1 MMRVGV
7 LSRTAAIVLCLLGCN
22 VWEAVTKTLQDD
34 NALNEVNL
42 KVHLSDAS
50 THQPLGGAT
59 IELFANHTPVTTE
72 TSAADGNAYLR
83 FPYRLGTLLV
93 VTATRQGYVP
103 NSAPW
108 RPTRLPVFSAL
119 SLELL
124 PERAATLMVY
134 EDLIH
139 INSGSQGSRGQS
151 WVQFQRRALS
161 LPPNSSYSNL
171 TALLTV
177 ANNPSHIQHFPYLQ
191 GLGGNG
197 TGSERRFEL
206 TPVAAISVHLL
217 ASEGV
222 ELQVNGP
229 ISISIPLPANSG
241 LKENQHIP
249 AWRFD
254 PSLGAWL
261 KSSLGYVQREGDQL
275 SLTYIAPQLGYWVAA
290 MSPLYTGPVVAK
302 DISTYHT
309 VFLLAILGG
318 MAVILLCL
326 LCLLLYYCRSVC
338 LSGSMDFPADCH
350 KCVLCVSEAVL
361 SFNGTVFSFLPPSL
375 SLSLPVSVSL
385 CLSRSPRF
393 SLSPCLSLSLSLS
406 LSRRGCVKPR
416 LSQRKLTL
424 SGLEGSKRDQSTS
437 MSHLNLISSEVHL
450 ELVSMTA
457 EPDMTTPMLKP
468 SSYDRHDL
476 VSHGNHSRMSLGNH
490 SRSRHGSSL
499 GNLTPR
505 SRDYRQSVETFPFKS
520 ALSTGT
526 DAGYRQSYTSICSSI
541 NQLPD
546 RLSSSNQVQASASQL
561 SGVGEGGTSV
571 REATSPCSPP
581 VSPIRG
587 EGCERRPPDYLLSRS
602 VDHLG
607 SLPLSL
613 PRPGQLLCCGSV
625 DLLSGGDG
633 YPRRI
638 RPTLVIP
645 AHYMRLPGEHPLC
658 GQALFLQTDQ
668 QSDLETIQAEL
679 NASHSQQPLG
689 QTHTDYATASA
700 NQGQGEGQGEW
711 SSLSESLSIPT
722 ALGEAGIMQMN
733 GEDTLLAE
741 RKLMELR
748 GGKPLTHPRAWFV
761 SLDGRSNAI
770 RHSYIDLQR
779 AGQAK
784 GNPGG
789 GGSHGNN
796 SGGRHVNGNDASLD
810 SGVDLNEPRAGRRGR
825 EVERK
830 VGEREREKDRERG
843 RTKSGP
849 PAMAYTQL
857 VYVDD
862 LEGEEETPE
871 CSPQDSPLGPGL
883 QNTQGHQ
890 QVEEEE
896 AEEEHR
902 GEGMIQEEA
911 PSPLSSPSSSSSSS
925 PPPLTETEGVVFRTE
940 HDQTAL
946 LSVAPDDHGEEEKKS
961 PWQKREERPLLAVFN
976 LK

>member
-326 LCLLLYYCRSVC
+326 LCLLLYYC
-338 LSGSMDFPADCH
+338 
-350 KCVLCVSEAVL
+350 
-361 SFNGTVFSFLPPSL
+361 
-375 SLSLPVSVSL
+375 
-385 CLSRSPRF
+385 
-393 SLSPCLSLSLSLS
+393 
-406 LSRRGCVKPR
+406 RRGCVKPR

>member
-1 MMRVGV
+1 
-7 LSRTAAIVLCLLGCN
+7 
-22 VWEAVTKTLQDD
+22 
-34 NALNEVNL
+34 
-42 KVHLSDAS
+42 
-50 THQPLGGAT
+50 GGAT

-108 RPTRLPVFSAL
+108 RPTRLPVFSSL

-139 INSGSQGSRGQS
+139 INSGSQGERESVYLDTVPGPERERVLRHCP
-151 WVQFQRRALS
+151 WPRERALS
-161 LPPNSSYSNL
+161 
-171 TALLTV
+171 V
-177 ANNPSHIQHFPYLQ
+177 
-191 GLGGNG
+191 GLM
-197 TGSERRFEL
+197 R
-206 TPVAAISVHLL
+206 
-217 ASEGV
+217 GV
-222 ELQVNGP
+222 ELQVNCP
-229 ISISIPLPANSG
+229 ISISISLPANCG

-290 MSPLYTGPVVAK
+290 MSPLDTGTNTHH
-302 DISTYHT
+302 DISAYHT

-326 LCLLLYYCRSVC
+326 LCLLLYYCR
-338 LSGSMDFPADCH
+338 
-350 KCVLCVSEAVL
+350 
-361 SFNGTVFSFLPPSL
+361 
-375 SLSLPVSVSL
+375 
-385 CLSRSPRF
+385 
-393 SLSPCLSLSLSLS
+393 
-406 LSRRGCVKPR
+406 RGCVKPR

-424 SGLEGSKRDQSTS
+424 SSGLEGSKRDQSTS
-437 MSHLNLISSEVHL
+437 MSHLITL
-450 ELVSMTA
+450 
-457 EPDMTTPMLKP
+457 
-468 SSYDRHDL
+468 
-476 VSHGNHSRMSLGNH
+476 
-490 SRSRHGSSL
+490 
-499 GNLTPR
+499 
-505 SRDYRQSVETFPFKS
+505 S
-520 ALSTGT
+520 AGT

-689 QTHTDYATASA
+689 QTHADYAIASA

-722 ALGEAGIMQMN
+722 ALGESGIMQMN

-779 AGQAK
+779 AG
-784 GNPGG
+784 
-789 GGSHGNN
+789 
-796 SGGRHVNGNDASLD
+796 GGRHVNGNDASLD

-862 LEGEEETPE
+862 LEGETPE
-871 CSPQDSPLGPGL
+871 CSPQDSPLGPGM

-896 AEEEHR
+896 EDRGEEEEHR

-911 PSPLSSPSSSSSSS
+911 PSPLSSPSSSSSS
-925 PPPLTETEGVVFRTE
+925 PPPLTETEGMVFRTE
-940 HDQTAL
+940 HDQPAL
-946 LSVAPDDHGEEEKKS
+946 LSVAPDDHGEEEEKKS

>member
-1 MMRVGV
+1 MVEV
-7 LSRTAAIVLCLLGCN
+7 L
-22 VWEAVTKTLQDD
+22 
-34 NALNEVNL
+34 
-42 KVHLSDAS
+42 LSIA
-50 THQPLGGAT
+50 
-59 IELFANHTPVTTE
+59 
-72 TSAADGNAYLR
+72 R
-83 FPYRLGTLLV
+83 
-93 VTATRQGYVP
+93 
-103 NSAPW
+103 
-108 RPTRLPVFSAL
+108 
-119 SLELL
+119 
-124 PERAATLMVY
+124 
-134 EDLIH
+134 
-139 INSGSQGSRGQS
+139 
-151 WVQFQRRALS
+151 
-161 LPPNSSYSNL
+161 
-171 TALLTV
+171 
-177 ANNPSHIQHFPYLQ
+177 
-191 GLGGNG
+191 
-197 TGSERRFEL
+197 
-206 TPVAAISVHLL
+206 
-217 ASEGV
+217 
-222 ELQVNGP
+222 
-229 ISISIPLPANSG
+229 
-241 LKENQHIP
+241 
-249 AWRFD
+249 
-254 PSLGAWL
+254 GAWL

-290 MSPLYTGPVVAK
+290 MSPLDTGPVVAK

-326 LCLLLYYCRSVC
+326 LCLLLYYCR
-338 LSGSMDFPADCH
+338 
-350 KCVLCVSEAVL
+350 
-361 SFNGTVFSFLPPSL
+361 
-375 SLSLPVSVSL
+375 
-385 CLSRSPRF
+385 
-393 SLSPCLSLSLSLS
+393 
-406 LSRRGCVKPR
+406 RGCVKPR

-424 SGLEGSKRDQSTS
+424 SSGLEGSKRDQSTS

-450 ELVSMTA
+450 ELVSTTA

-505 SRDYRQSVETFPFKS
+505 SRDYRQSVETFPLKS

-613 PRPGQLLCCGSV
+613 PRQLLCCGSV

-689 QTHTDYATASA
+689 QTHADYATASA

-862 LEGEEETPE
+862 LEGETPE

-883 QNTQGHQ
+883 QNTQEHQ
-890 QVEEEE
+890 QVEEEEEDRGEEDE

-902 GEGMIQEEA
+902 GEGMIQEKA
-911 PSPLSSPSSSSSSS
+911 PSPLSSPSSSSSS
-925 PPPLTETEGVVFRTE
+925 PPPLTETEGVVFRTDN
-940 HDQTAL
+940 DQTAL

>member
-1 MMRVGV
+1 MMRFMD
-7 LSRTAAIVLCLLGCN
+7 LSRTAAIVLCVLGCN
-22 VWEAVTKTLQDD
+22 VWEAVTKTLQED
-34 NALNEVNL
+34 NNLKEVTL

-50 THQPLGGAT
+50 THQPLGGVT

-72 TSAADGNAYLR
+72 GSAADGNAYLR
-83 FPYRLGTLLV
+83 FPYSLGTLLV
-93 VTATRQGYVP
+93 VTATRPGYVP

-108 RPTRLPVFSAL
+108 KPTRLPVFSSL

-134 EDLIH
+134 EDLIEM
-139 INSGSQGSRGQS
+139 NSGAQGSRAQS

-161 LPPNSSYSNL
+161 LPPNASYSNL

-177 ANNPSHIQHFPYLQ
+177 ANSPRHMQHFPYLQ
-191 GLGGNG
+191 SLGGNG
-197 TGSERRFEL
+197 TGSEWRFEL

-217 ASEGV
+217 ANEGV

-229 ISISIPLPANSG
+229 ISISVPLPANSG

-254 PSLGAWL
+254 PRLGAWL

-290 MSPLYTGPVVAK
+290 MSPLHPGPVVAK
-302 DISTYHT
+302 DITMYHT

-318 MAVILLCL
+318 MGVILLCL
-326 LCLLLYYCRSVC
+326 LCLLLYYCR
-338 LSGSMDFPADCH
+338 
-350 KCVLCVSEAVL
+350 
-361 SFNGTVFSFLPPSL
+361 
-375 SLSLPVSVSL
+375 
-385 CLSRSPRF
+385 
-393 SLSPCLSLSLSLS
+393 
-406 LSRRGCVKPR
+406 RRCVKPR
-416 LSQRKLTL
+416 VSHRKLAL
-424 SGLEGSKRDQSTS
+424 SSGLDASKRDQATS
-437 MSHLNLISSEVHL
+437 MSQLNLISSEVHL
-450 ELVSMTA
+450 ELVSTTM

-468 SSYDRHDL
+468 NDHQDL
-476 VSHGNHSRMSLGNH
+476 VSRGNHSRLSLGNH
-490 SRSRHGSSL
+490 SQSRHGSSL
-499 GNLTPR
+499 CNLTPR
-505 SRDYRQSVETFPFKS
+505 SRDYRQSAETFPIKS

-526 DAGYRQSYTSICSSI
+526 DAGYRQSYTSVCSST

-546 RLSSSNQVQASASQL
+546 RLSCNQVQVLAGQL
-561 SGVGEGGTSV
+561 GEGGTSV
-571 REATSPCSPP
+571 CESPSPCSPA

-587 EGCERRPPDYLLSRS
+587 EGCERRPADYLLSRS
-602 VDHLG
+602 VDHLERPPG

-633 YPRRI
+633 YPRRV

-658 GQALFLQTDQ
+658 GQALLLQTDE
-668 QSDLETIQAEL
+668 QSDLETIRAEL
-679 NASHSQQPLG
+679 NASHSQQLLG
-689 QTHTDYATASA
+689 QTDDSASA
-700 NQGQGEGQGEW
+700 NQGQGEGQEDW

-722 ALGEAGIMQMN
+722 ALGEAGLMQMN

-748 GGKPLTHPRAWFV
+748 GGKPLPHPRAWFV

-789 GGSHGNN
+789 AGSH
-796 SGGRHVNGNDASLD
+796 SDSRHGNGNDTSLD
-810 SGVDLNEPRAGRRGR
+810 SGVDLNEPRGGRRGR
-825 EVERK
+825 EADGK
-830 VGEREREKDRERG
+830 AGERHQEKDRERG

-862 LEGEEETPE
+862 LDGEDSLEGSPE
-871 CSPQDSPLGPGL
+871 DSPVAPEL
-883 QNTQGHQ
+883 QDTHRHLEKPADGGDA
-890 QVEEEE
+890 
-896 AEEEHR
+896 AEEEN
-902 GEGMIQEEA
+902 GVEGMTQEEA
-911 PSPLSSPSSSSSSS
+911 PSPLSFSPSS
-925 PPPLTETEGVVFRTE
+925 PPPLPDPQGGIFRT
-940 HDQTAL
+940 QQAQNAL
-946 LSVAPDDHGEEEKKS
+946 LAVAIDDDAEEEKKS
-961 PWQKREERPLLAVFN
+961 PWQKREERPLLAAFN